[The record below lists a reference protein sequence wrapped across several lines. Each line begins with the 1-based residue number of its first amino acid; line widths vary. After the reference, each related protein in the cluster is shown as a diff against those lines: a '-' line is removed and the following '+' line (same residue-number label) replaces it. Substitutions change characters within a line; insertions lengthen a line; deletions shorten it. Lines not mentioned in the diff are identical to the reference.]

1 MRGNV
6 APVTRVIATMSL
18 SLDGIGAGDNQTL
31 DRPMGDIPDG
41 SLHMWMF
48 RTPDENRAEMDAIVS
63 AGAYVMGRH
72 MFGPIRGDWSST
84 QAREWK
90 GWWGDEPPYHAPVF
104 VLTHHP
110 REPLEME
117 GGTTFHFVTGGIH
130 SALERARDAAGE
142 RNVHIA
148 GGVSTTRQYLQAD
161 LVDELMLQIS
171 PVVVGEG
178 LRLFEDVPG
187 MRLEQLSVRAASLV
201 THVRYRVVHDAD

>member
-1 MRGNV
+1 
-6 APVTRVIATMSL
+6 
-18 SLDGIGAGDNQTL
+18 
-31 DRPMGDIPDG
+31 
-41 SLHMWMF
+41 
-48 RTPDENRAEMDAIVS
+48 
-63 AGAYVMGRH
+63 
-72 MFGPIRGDWSST
+72 MFGPMRGDWSST

-90 GWWGDEPPYHAPVF
+90 GSWGDEPPYHAPVF

-110 REPLEME
+110 REPLEMA

-187 MRLEQLSVRAASLV
+187 MRLE
-201 THVRYRVVHDAD
+201 